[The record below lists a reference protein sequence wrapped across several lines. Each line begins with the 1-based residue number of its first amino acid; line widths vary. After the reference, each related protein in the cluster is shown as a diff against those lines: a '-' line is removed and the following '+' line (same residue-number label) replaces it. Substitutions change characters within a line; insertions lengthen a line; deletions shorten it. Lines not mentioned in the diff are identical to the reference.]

1 MNTALNLLLLS
12 IVVLA
17 PFGLVAALASRSRGN
32 GSLRWYLDQYRFT
45 TPMVGRLLEGRD
57 ADTRRMGHD
66 LDAIRTRFEQQPAW
80 PTSGARADSR

>member
-1 MNTALNLLLLS
+1 MDRTALLPVRPPPERGAS
-12 IVVLA
+12 Y
-17 PFGLVAALASRSRGN
+17 SRSRGN

-45 TPMVGRLLEGRD
+45 TPMVSWLLEDRD

-66 LDAIRTRFEQQPAW
+66 LDAIRTRFEQQPSW